1 MFFLGIDGGGTK
13 TAFLLINE
21 NGDIIEAKT
30 IATVSYKHVGE
41 GHGQFDCAFK
51 RNGSRNFE

>member
-1 MFFLGIDGGGTK
+1 VFFLGIDGGGTK

-30 IATVSYKHVGE
+30 IATVSYKRLNEKVTSTIHW
-41 GHGQFDCAFK
+41 H
-51 RNGSRNFE
+51 R